1 MDRRLGRIDH
11 GRRQRQRDRRLLSG
25 DHLQSDRPC
34 SDAWRSTHR
43 TPSLGTQSG
52 KGPVPPTRPLPP
64 SQAVEPCTAAPPAA
78 GALLLCPPPPNGAPR
93 RPTAGGD
100 LDRAQKRAATQGDG
114 DGVDRNEDGARRD
127 PMVGGAGGRAE
138 STQAAAAAPRP
149 ALPVASRQRYR
160 RRAWSTHDCAPVWR
174 RRSTP
179 RRQRSGGRPTSPAA
193 RARRP
198 RAVRWARRKKKWAPP
213 PPPARPA
220 PPAGVAAVYRG
231 RPASFGAGA
240 ARGLTGWVGGGGG
253 GVRAAGGRRFWSRA
267 TRLTSPPHGASA
279 AAPVL
284 AHDPTWG
291 RATPPVAASVPRCP
305 PPPPSLH
312 SSPLLTPPPTRWGG
326 G

>member
-25 DHLQSDRPC
+25 DHLQSDRPS

-193 RARRP
+193 GPPRARRP
-198 RAVRWARRKKKWAPP
+198 RAVRWARRKKKRAPP

-240 ARGLTGWVGGGGG
+240 ARGLTGWVGGGG
-253 GVRAAGGRRFWSRA
+253 
-267 TRLTSPPHGASA
+267 A
-279 AAPVL
+279 AACAPPAGVVF
-284 AHDPTWG
+284 G
-291 RATPPVAASVPRCP
+291 RAPR
-305 PPPPSLH
+305 
-312 SSPLLTPPPTRWGG
+312 G
-326 G
+326 